1 MQPLQTR
8 RQFLQIGSLTIASG
22 AIAIGSHPSF
32 TQGADESSLVT
43 NPLLAITPAC
53 SKGDR
58 PTPSRTAGPF
68 YTPNSPKRNSLI
80 ESGINGTKLIVIG
93 KVINRTCQPI
103 SRALVDFWQA
113 DQAGNYDNS
122 GYKLRGHQFTDSQ
135 GRYRLETIV
144 PGLYPGR
151 VRHIHVSVQAA
162 NQPILTTQL
171 FLPGEAGNASDGLF
185 NPVLLLRMNSTQPK
199 NQAVFN
205 FVLA

>member
-22 AIAIGSHPSF
+22 AIAIGSHQSS
-32 TQGADESSLVT
+32 THSNDELKLESDQ
-43 NPLLAITPAC
+43 LLALTPIC
-53 SKGDR
+53 GGSDR

-68 YTPNSPKRNSLI
+68 YTPNSPKRSSLI
-80 ESGINGTKLIVIG
+80 EPGINGIKLILTG

-103 SRALVDFWQA
+103 SRAVVDFWQA

-151 VRHIHVSVQAA
+151 VRHIHVSVQAI
-162 NQPILTTQL
+162 NQPILPTQL
-171 FLPGEAGNASDGLF
+171 FFPGEAGNPSDGLF
-185 NPVLLLRMNSTQPK
+185 NPVLLLQMNSTQPK

>member
-22 AIAIGSHPSF
+22 AIAIGSHQSL
-32 TQGADESSLVT
+32 TQGTDESSLVT
-43 NPLLAITPAC
+43 HQLLALTPAC
-53 SKGDR
+53 GTGG

-68 YTPNSPKRNSLI
+68 YTPNSPKRSSLI
-80 ESGINGTKLIVIG
+80 EPGINGTKLILTG
-93 KVINRTCQPI
+93 KVLNRTCQPMA
-103 SRALVDFWQA
+103 RALVDVWQA

-151 VRHIHVSVQAA
+151 VRHIHVAVQVA
-162 NQPILTTQL
+162 NQPLLTTQL
-171 FLPGEAGNASDGLF
+171 FFPGEAGNASDGLF
-185 NPVLLLRMNSTQPK
+185 NPVLLLRMNSTRTK